1 MNKKI
6 KFSQEL
12 CYFVSIIV
20 LAFAVSLMS
29 AANFG
34 LSMIVA
40 PAYIISQKLTFLT
53 FGQCEYLLQGIFFIV
68 FCILMRKIKI
78 QYLTSFLTC
87 VIYGFFV
94 DFWREII
101 PILNPNITEPGS
113 MDLYIRIIF
122 FIFGLI
128 LTAIAVALCFKTYL
142 PPQVYDYFVKAI
154 SERFNL
160 DRTIFKR
167 CFDAFM
173 LILGILLTLIFFG
186 KFIGVTIATVFIAL
200 TNGMIIG
207 FFDKLYDKIF
217 DFVPTFT
224 KLYNKFEN

>member
-1 MNKKI
+1 MKKV

-12 CYFVSIIV
+12 AYFISIIV

-40 PAYIISQKLTFLT
+40 PAYILSQKLTFLT
-53 FGQCEYLLQGIFFIV
+53 FGQCEYLLQGIFFVV
-68 FCILMRKIKI
+68 FCILMKKIKI
-78 QYLTSFLTC
+78 QYFTSFLTC
-87 VIYGFFV
+87 IIYGFFV
-94 DFWREII
+94 DLWREII
-101 PILNPNITEPGS
+101 PILNPNITPSGS
-113 MDLYIRIIF
+113 MDFYIRIIF
-122 FIFGLI
+122 FILGML
-128 LTAIAVALCFKTYL
+128 LTAISVALCFKTYL

-154 SERFNL
+154 SERFNI

-173 LILGILLTLIFFG
+173 LILGTVLTLVFFG
-186 KFIGVTIATVFIAL
+186 KFIGVTLITVFIAL

-217 DFVPTFT
+217 HFTPTFP
-224 KLYNKFEN
+224 KLAKIFKD

>member
-12 CYFVSIIV
+12 SYFVSIIV

-40 PAYIISQKLTFLT
+40 PAYILSQKLTFLT

-68 FCILMRKIKI
+68 FCILMKKIKI
-78 QYLTSFLTC
+78 QYFTSFLTC
-87 VIYGFFV
+87 IIYGFFV
-94 DFWREII
+94 DLWRKVI
-101 PILNPNITEPGS
+101 PILNPDITPPGS
-113 MDLYIRIIF
+113 MDFYIRIIF
-122 FIFGLI
+122 FILGML
-128 LTAIAVALCFKTYL
+128 LTAMSVALCFKTYL
-142 PPQVYDYFVKAI
+142 PPQVYDYFVKEI
-154 SERFNL
+154 SQRFNI

-173 LILGILLTLIFFG
+173 LILGTVLTLVFFR
-186 KFIGVTIATVFIAL
+186 KFIGVTVITVFIAL
-200 TNGMIIG
+200 TNGVIIG

-217 DFVPTFT
+217 DFVPTFS
-224 KLYNKFEN
+224 KICRKFDN

>member
-12 CYFVSIIV
+12 SYFVSIIV

-40 PAYIISQKLTFLT
+40 PAYILSQKLTFLT

-68 FCILMRKIKI
+68 FCILMKKIKI
-78 QYLTSFLTC
+78 QYFTSFLTC
-87 VIYGFFV
+87 IIYGFFV
-94 DFWREII
+94 DFWRKVI
-101 PILNPNITEPGS
+101 PILNPDITPPGS
-113 MDLYIRIIF
+113 MDFYIRIIF
-122 FIFGLI
+122 FVLGML
-128 LTAIAVALCFKTYL
+128 LTAMSVALCFKTYL
-142 PPQVYDYFVKAI
+142 PPQVYDYFVKEI
-154 SERFNL
+154 SKRFNI
-160 DRTIFKR
+160 DRTVFKR

-173 LILGILLTLIFFG
+173 LMLGILLTLVFFG

-200 TNGMIIG
+200 INGMIIG

-217 DFVPTFT
+217 NFVPTFP
-224 KLYNKFEN
+224 KLAKQFKD